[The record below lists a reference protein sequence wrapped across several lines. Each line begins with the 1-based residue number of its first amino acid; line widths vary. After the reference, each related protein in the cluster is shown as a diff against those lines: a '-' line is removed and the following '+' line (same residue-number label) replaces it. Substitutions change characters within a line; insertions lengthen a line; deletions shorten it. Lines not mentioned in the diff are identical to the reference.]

1 MKSEEV
7 IRAEGYHV
15 PVLCE
20 KSVQAL
26 VTDPN
31 GIYID
36 CTFGGG
42 GHSRRILEVLSPKGH
57 LFGLDRDPDA
67 ARECHIED
75 PRFTFVRTNFRHL
88 RHFMDFYGIQQ
99 VDGILADLGLSS
111 HHLDDEQRGFSF
123 RFDGPLDMRMN
134 SKGGQTAAELITS
147 LDRDQLGA
155 LLATYGELKG
165 SYRIATLLKEA
176 SERGQ
181 LSTIGELLTAVAPV
195 VPERDKQS
203 LAKLFQ
209 ALRIAVNDEI
219 GALHQLLSDGCQLL
233 APERRFVVI
242 TYHSL
247 EDRPV
252 KHFFRTGNIEGIRQT
267 DTFGAPITPL
277 KPLQAKPILPSQEE
291 IALNPRARSAKLRIA
306 IKQGTSED

>member
-1 MKSEEV
+1 MT
-7 IRAEGYHV
+7 RAEGYHV

-20 KSVQAL
+20 ESVVAL
-26 VTDPN
+26 VTDPG

-42 GHSRRILEVLSPKGH
+42 GHSRPILESLAPEGH

-67 ARECHIED
+67 ARECQISD

-88 RHFMDFYGIQQ
+88 RHFMDFYGIEQ

-111 HHLDDEQRGFSF
+111 HHLDDEGRGFSF
-123 RFDGPLDMRMN
+123 RFEGPLDMRMN
-134 SKGGQTAAELITS
+134 SRGGRTAAELIAS
-147 LDRDQLGA
+147 LKQEELGK

-165 SYRIATLLKEA
+165 SYRIASLLKRA
-176 SERGQ
+176 SDEGR

-219 GALHQLLSDGCQLL
+219 GALHQLLSEGSELL
-233 APERRFVVI
+233 APGGRFVVI

-252 KHFFRTGNIEGIRQT
+252 KHFFRAGNVEGLRQT
-267 DTFGAPITPL
+267 DHFGAPIAPL
-277 KPLQAKPILPSQEE
+277 KPLHSKPVLPSEEE
-291 IALNPRARSAKLRIA
+291 IARNPRARSAKLRIA
-306 IKQGTSED
+306 TKL

>member
-1 MKSEEV
+1 MKSSEV
-7 IRAEGYHV
+7 TRAEGYHV
-15 PVLCE
+15 PVLCDE
-20 KSVQAL
+20 SVEAL
-26 VTDPN
+26 VTNPE

-42 GHSRRILEVLSPKGH
+42 GHSRRILERLSPEGH

-67 ARECHIED
+67 AEACEIDD

-88 RHFMDFYGIQQ
+88 RHFMDFYGIEQ

-111 HHLDDEQRGFSF
+111 HHLDDEERGFSF
-123 RFDGPLDMRMN
+123 RFEGPLDMRMN
-134 SKGGQTAAELITS
+134 SRGGRTAAELIAS
-147 LDRDQLGA
+147 LEQEELGK
-155 LLATYGELKG
+155 LLANYGELKG
-165 SYRIATLLKEA
+165 SYRIATLLKAA
-176 SERGQ
+176 SEQGR
-181 LSTIGELLTAVAPV
+181 LSTIGEILSAVAPV
-195 VPERDKQS
+195 VSERDKQS

-233 APERRFVVI
+233 APGGRFVVM

-252 KHFFRTGNIEGIRQT
+252 KHFFRTGNVEGHRET
-267 DTFGAPITPL
+267 DAFGAPITPL
-277 KPLQAKPILPSQEE
+277 KPLQSKPILPSEE
-291 IALNPRARSAKLRIA
+291 EVARNPRARSAKLRIA
-306 IKQGTSED
+306 TKL